1 MRIQF
6 RFNQPVSI
14 QVPGTGAWHPAAAL
28 NYTEDS
34 EFVIAIPASVAAAN
48 IKPGSD
54 VRVELALPD
63 GLRRFT
69 VRVRDVGTTPPS
81 LTLSWPEQGER
92 IQRRDA
98 VRVPVTMPVE
108 VSVFQ
113 EDGSLAPPLEGH
125 TSDVSAGGVRLNLPV
140 KLPPGSRIEMVL
152 DAPGFGKLECTG
164 RVLRGG
170 DLDAVK
176 GHNHYWVAVVFSG
189 LDLTV
194 VRDINRMVLDIQRTL
209 MKRGV
214 L

>member
-14 QVPGTGAWHPAAAL
+14 RVPGTGAWHPAAAL

-34 EFVIAIPASVAAAN
+34 EFTIAIPASVADAGL
-48 IKPGSD
+48 KPGAE
-54 VRVELALPD
+54 VAVELALSD

-69 VRVRDVGTTPPS
+69 VRVRAVGTTPPS
-81 LTLSWPEQGER
+81 LTLSWPEAGER

-108 VSVFQ
+108 VSVVQ
-113 EDGSLAPPLEGH
+113 EDGSLAPPMEGH
-125 TSDVSAGGVRLNLPV
+125 TSDVSAGGARINLPV
-140 KLPPGSRIEMVL
+140 KLQPGSRIEMVL

-170 DLDAVK
+170 DLNNLK
-176 GHNHYWVAVVFSG
+176 GHNHYWVAVVFSD

-194 VRDINRMVLDIQRTL
+194 VRDINRMILDVQRTL